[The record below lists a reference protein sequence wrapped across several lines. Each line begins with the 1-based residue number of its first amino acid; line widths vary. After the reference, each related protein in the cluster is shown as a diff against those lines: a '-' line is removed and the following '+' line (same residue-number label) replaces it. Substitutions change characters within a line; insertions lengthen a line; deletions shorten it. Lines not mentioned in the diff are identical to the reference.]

1 METIRVSMTQLHHHL
16 SDYIEMARAGNV
28 VEVYNYLKGR
38 VECHLIA
45 PTLTYP
51 VKADGTIS
59 VSATSGEG
67 NDES

>member
-1 METIRVSMTQLHHHL
+1 METIRASMTQLHHHL

-51 VKADGTIS
+51 VNADGTLS
-59 VSATSGEG
+59 VTGTS
-67 NDES
+67 NDEQ